1 MDTNKIK
8 TLLEEVKN
16 GTKTEEDAT
25 KEIMADY
32 GKALNEEKSK
42 TTQVQNNLDN
52 ANTKIKTYENEIATL
67 KEGSKDNEDWKSK
80 FDELDVKLKQIE
92 ADNKKKAEDETLTN
106 NIISAFGDKKFTSD
120 YAKKGL
126 IDDIKV
132 ELSKEENK
140 GKGIAEILESLTKDK
155 EGIFIK
161 EEQPKV
167 KGAVPGEAKDKDNKG
182 ITKEDFQKMGYM
194 ERVELKQSNPE
205 LYDSLSK

>member
-8 TLLEEVKN
+8 NLLEEVKN

-32 GKALNEEKSK
+32 GKSLNDEKGK
-42 TTQVQNNLDN
+42 TTKVQGDLDN
-52 ANTKIKTYENEIATL
+52 ANAKIKTYETEIANL
-67 KEGSKDNEDWKSK
+67 KSSSKDNEDWKSK
-80 FDELDVKLKQIE
+80 FEELDNKLKGIE
-92 ADNKKKAEDETLTN
+92 AENKRKAEDETLTN
-106 NIISAFGDKKFTSD
+106 NIINAFGDKKFTSD
-120 YAKKGL
+120 YAKNGL
-126 IDDIKV
+126 IADIKT

-140 GKGIAEILESLTKDK
+140 GRGITDIMETLTKDK

-182 ITKEDFQKMGYM
+182 LTKEDFQKMGYM
-194 ERVELKQSNPE
+194 ERIELKQNNPE
-205 LYDSLSK
+205 MYKSLSE